1 MLDMMKS
8 NQLTAAIDAVE
19 ADTVFEVASR
29 LSGNHNPRDAVSDT
43 ATRSHSVR
51 METDML

>member
-29 LSGNHNPRDAVSDT
+29 LSGAVSDT
-43 ATRSHSVR
+43 TTRSHSVR